1 MKAFTILLQSGV
13 RPNQDGNFA
22 VQMVAMETGHV
33 SVKLEVTALPGRSQI
48 LGDLTL
54 RDELQIQVRMH
65 KSDDKKAY
73 FTYCRIGDITK
84 GMSVTWPRGY
94 ETFFTLNSTEHET
107 DHANKC

>member
-1 MKAFTILLQSGV
+1 MLQSGV

-33 SVKLEVTALPGRSQI
+33 SVKLEVTALSGRSQV

-54 RDELQIQVRMH
+54 RDELQIQVRILLYIYILY
-65 KSDDKKAY
+65 KSFDKNNY

-84 GMSVTWPRGY
+84 G
-94 ETFFTLNSTEHET
+94 NH
-107 DHANKC
+107 

>member
-1 MKAFTILLQSGV
+1 MVLTGDSDSEKGLRSFTILLQSGV

-54 RDELQIQVRMH
+54 RDELQIQVRIY
-65 KSDDKKAY
+65 KSYDKKKNL
-73 FTYCRIGDITK
+73 FHI
-84 GMSVTWPRGY
+84 
-94 ETFFTLNSTEHET
+94 L
-107 DHANKC
+107 